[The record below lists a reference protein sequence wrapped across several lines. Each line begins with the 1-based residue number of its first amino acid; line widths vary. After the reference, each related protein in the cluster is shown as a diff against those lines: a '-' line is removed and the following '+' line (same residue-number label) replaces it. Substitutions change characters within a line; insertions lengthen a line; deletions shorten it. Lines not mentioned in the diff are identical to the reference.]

1 MTPISQNLNS
11 AARLVR
17 LAASKLLTVMLALLL
32 LTLLSAALELG
43 RAHAQTAKANWD
55 CLPKSIGGAGSEYR
69 VDSSDGWGMWIS
81 WSCPV
86 KRADGTWTKVSQS
99 FASLYSVKADVT
111 TTALAGAAV
120 KDQPDALRF
129 VNQLV
134 SAGTVVPKIGSAEE
148 TNLARLH
155 KAARAYADANLAA
168 AVVLPTEPPPVVVPP
183 VVVPPVVKT
192 YVVAANGTAKTR
204 QWYPF
209 AAGARTS
216 TSGGGSVTIAGTAC
230 KPDVASV
237 TEGAVLY
244 AAFGPSFR
252 VDRVTVCVA
261 Q

>member
-1 MTPISQNLNS
+1 MKTLKIL
-11 AARLVR
+11 
-17 LAASKLLTVMLALLL
+17 MLGLLL
-32 LTLLSAALELG
+32 AVLAVLAPVVM
-43 RAHAQTAKANWD
+43 AQATPKANWD
-55 CLPKSIGGAGSEYR
+55 CLPKPIGGAGSDYR
-69 VDSSDGWGMWIS
+69 VDSTDGWGMWIS

-111 TTALAGAAV
+111 TTALAGAAL

-134 SAGTVVPKIGSAEE
+134 SAGTVTPKAGSAEE

-155 KAARAYADANLAA
+155 KAARAYADANLAST
-168 AVVLPTEPPPVVVPP
+168 VVLPTEPPVVVPP
-183 VVVPPVVKT
+183 IVVPPITKVWT
-192 YVVAANGTAKTR
+192 VAANGTAKTR

-209 AAGARTS
+209 SPTVGRTS
-216 TSGGGSVTIAGTAC
+216 TTGGGSVTIAGTAC
-230 KPDVASV
+230 RPEVASV
-237 TEGAVLY
+237 TEVGVVY

-252 VDRVTVCVA
+252 ADRVTVCVV

>member
-1 MTPISQNLNS
+1 MSTLSKMISH
-11 AARLVR
+11 AAAKLLVVM
-17 LAASKLLTVMLALLL
+17 LGLLLMAMCGAAS
-32 LTLLSAALELG
+32 
-43 RAHAQTAKANWD
+43 AQTPKANWD
-55 CLPKSIGGAGSEYR
+55 CLPKAIGGAGGDYR
-69 VDSSDGWGMWIS
+69 LDSSDGWGMWVS
-81 WSCPV
+81 WVCPV

-111 TTALAGAAV
+111 TTALAGAAL

-134 SAGTVVPKIGSAEE
+134 TAGTVTPKAGSAEE

-155 KAARAYADANLAA
+155 KVARAYAEANLAA
-168 AVVLPTEPPPVVVPP
+168 SVTLPAEPPPAP
-183 VVVPPVVKT
+183 KT
-192 YVVAANGTAKTR
+192 YIVAANGSAKTR

-216 TSGGGSVTIAGTAC
+216 TTGGGSVTIAGTAC
-230 KPDVASV
+230 QPAVASV

-244 AAFGPSFR
+244 AAFGPTFR
-252 VDRVTVCVA
+252 ADRVTVCVA